1 MPPETGAVG
10 RRGAHALCVLR
21 WQDFFLSAFF
31 SFVSD
36 FPYFFSVLLV
46 FNQFFFW
53 CIGNGVMYPLCVLV
67 AVAHVLGV
75 LRLFVCVCYTSVCVC
90 IRLCTCTCVL

>member
-1 MPPETGAVG
+1 MRMRSACCGGKIFSFPLFSLLFRIFPI
-10 RRGAHALCVLR
+10 
-21 WQDFFLSAFF
+21 FFL
-31 SFVSD
+31 
-36 FPYFFSVLLV
+36 FFSVLLV